1 MSEIDAIIRPFAEGD
16 RDMVNEFFDQMGPET
31 RFYFNSTDHNRRF
44 AMKFWDETDEEKRKT
59 TCFYAATIPNEDGGE
74 LMVGYVFLWGLDTKV
89 PSLGIC
95 TRDGYKGKHLGKR
108 LMETARQHAINAG
121 CGGITLTT
129 HFANIRGQALYK
141 KCGYERLGTHSC
153 GSEFLFLLRL
163 PND

>member
-1 MSEIDAIIRPFAEGD
+1 MPIRGTSGFEKL
-16 RDMVNEFFDQMGPET
+16 RDFCQAV
-31 RFYFNSTDHNRRF
+31 
-44 AMKFWDETDEEKRKT
+44 
-59 TCFYAATIPNEDGGE
+59 
-74 LMVGYVFLWGLDTKV
+74 
-89 PSLGIC
+89 
-95 TRDGYKGKHLGKR
+95 KHLGKR